1 MPKRIIDAELDRQ
14 IDAIR
19 KNPNHPWHSKFDWD
33 DESAAHKFRLSQ
45 AQDLM
50 DKYARHLSEEAS
62 ISVVS
67 PSSPRSATN
76 PIKGRG

>member
-33 DESAAHKFRLSQ
+33 DESAAHKFRLKQ

-50 DKYARHLSEEAS
+50 DKYARHLSEEAK
-62 ISVVS
+62 
-67 PSSPRSATN
+67 R
-76 PIKGRG
+76 